1 MEQYRVKP
9 CQKPEFSKWIL
20 EKAFDAPRMAYTPYD
35 KVNTHNELC
44 GSGALL
50 YLLLWEHY
58 YPGTKSKSG
67 ETAVSRILSHIRY
80 FLVSGNEPSM
90 RVGPYWGY
98 SVTASALTLLKKTP
112 HLWNLLDASEQRK
125 IDEIMRS
132 FVITA
137 AWATSDQNDYYTGPE
152 LRGNYK
158 KTWNPNHRS
167 PFVLSILFATIYFD
181 NDVNKISEIL
191 TTFDYDAFVAML
203 EEEGF
208 TSAKATVTTAGKALF
223 EEGGKAFL
231 LENNEPA
238 GEGKGVKYPYLY
250 REMDLT
256 MIQPIFSRILSE
268 NCKGGKVVNE
278 VKHEESGAHAY
289 LEKGSSP
296 VLGMEG
302 MMTEFT
308 SHDAKGIRSDITYC
322 AANFCILVPA
332 MAAMV
337 ALEQW
342 DAEAEENQEA
352 SRLTAVSITDF
363 LYKIENGYH
372 SFSHG
377 KGRHTD
383 ESSTHGVYLFAKD
396 MWKAMLS

>member
-1 MEQYRVKP
+1 MSEYKVKVNR
-9 CQKPEFSKWIL
+9 KPTFSPWIL

-67 ETAVSRILSHIRY
+67 DTAVSRILEHLRY

-98 SVTASALTLLKKTP
+98 PVTAAALTLLKKNTAI
-112 HLWNLLDASEQRK
+112 WQLLSEDEKRK

-132 FVITA
+132 FAVTC
-137 AWATSDQNDYYTGPE
+137 AWATSDQNDYYTGPC
-152 LRGNYK
+152 LRGNYRK
-158 KTWNPNHRS
+158 SWNPNHRS

-181 NDVNKISEIL
+181 DNVEKVNEML
-191 TTFDYDAFVAML
+191 TNFSYDAFVEML
-203 EEEGF
+203 EKEGF
-208 TSAKATVTTAGKALF
+208 TSAKATVTTAGKTLF
-223 EEGGKAFL
+223 EEGGEAFL
-231 LENNEPA
+231 ENSGEPA
-238 GEGKGVKYPYLY
+238 GQGKGVKYPYIY
-250 REMDLT
+250 REMPLS
-256 MIQPIFSRILSE
+256 MREPIFSQILLE
-268 NCKGGKVVNE
+268 NCRGGKVVNE

-296 VLGMEG
+296 VLGMDG

-332 MAAMV
+332 LAAMV
-337 ALEQW
+337 ALDRW
-342 DAEAEENQEA
+342 DETADSNQKA
-352 SRLTAVSITDF
+352 SHYTAVSITDF

-377 KGRHTD
+377 KGRHSD
-383 ESSTHGVYLFAKD
+383 ESSTHGVYIFAKD

>member
-1 MEQYRVKP
+1 
-9 CQKPEFSKWIL
+9 
-20 EKAFDAPRMAYTPYD
+20 
-35 KVNTHNELC
+35 
-44 GSGALL
+44 
-50 YLLLWEHY
+50 
-58 YPGTKSKSG
+58 
-67 ETAVSRILSHIRY
+67 
-80 FLVSGNEPSM
+80 
-90 RVGPYWGY
+90 
-98 SVTASALTLLKKTP
+98 
-112 HLWNLLDASEQRK
+112 
-125 IDEIMRS
+125 
-132 FVITA
+132 
-137 AWATSDQNDYYTGPE
+137 
-152 LRGNYK
+152 
-158 KTWNPNHRS
+158 
-167 PFVLSILFATIYFD
+167 
-181 NDVNKISEIL
+181 
-191 TTFDYDAFVAML
+191 ML

-256 MIQPIFSRILSE
+256 MIEPIFSRILSE

-372 SFSHG
+372 SYSHG